1 MGFAIPIFLTLVHM
15 VNLLIELVCTR
26 TVICASSG
34 VTFLKYEAFWN
45 HFKYLDEYYLWSK
58 L

>member
-45 HFKYLDEYYLWSK
+45 HFKYLDEYYL
-58 L
+58 